1 MSRLKLP
8 NLAAVADVFL
18 RRGGN
23 GQERDAQEPDA
34 QEADVQK
41 EGGNMSNKLKLAIY
55 WGAACGGCDIAV
67 LDINEKILDVAAIA
81 DIVLWPLAMDFKYSD
96 VEALNDGDIDVCL
109 WNGAVRNS
117 EQEEIAKLLRRK
129 TRAMVAFGACAHIG
143 GIPALANFHNRE
155 RIFEQAYHEAPSNFN
170 PDGIVPQTTTAA
182 PEGELELPLFYDTV
196 KTLADVVPVEYF
208 VPGCPPVVD
217 QITTL
222 VEALATG
229 NLPPPGAVIA
239 GDKALCEECTREPKG
254 EIVERIYRTHEIITD
269 PERCLLE
276 QGVMCM
282 GAVTRAGCGSRCIN
296 VNVPCRGCFGP
307 APGIEDQGARF
318 AGAVASIYDAE
329 DEEAIARMLEEMADP
344 AGTFYRFS
352 LAVPTIL
359 PRMPK

>member
-1 MSRLKLP
+1 MSILRIP
-8 NLAAVADVFL
+8 FL

-23 GQERDAQEPDA
+23 AREPDA
-34 QEADVQK
+34 QETDVQETDVQS
-41 EGGNMSNKLKLAIY
+41 EGGDMSKLKLALY
-55 WGAACGGCDIAV
+55 WGASCGGCDVAV

-81 DIVLWPLAMDFKYSD
+81 DIVLWPIAMDFKYSD

-117 EQEEIAKLLRRK
+117 EQEEIARLLRRK
-129 TRAMVAFGACAHIG
+129 SKAMVAFGSCAHIG

-155 RIFEQAYHEAPSNFN
+155 QIFERAYHEAPSNFN
-170 PDGIVPQTTTAA
+170 PDGIVPQTTTVV
-182 PEGELELPLFYDTV
+182 PEGELELPVFYDTV

-217 QITTL
+217 QIAAL

-229 NLPPPGAVIA
+229 NLPPPGTVIA
-239 GDKALCEECTREPKG
+239 GDKALCEECPRERKG
-254 EIVERIYRTHEIITD
+254 EMIERVYRSYEIITD

-276 QGVMCM
+276 QGLMCM
-282 GAVTRAGCGSRCIN
+282 GAVTRAGCGSRCTN
-296 VNVPCRGCFGP
+296 VNMPCRGCFGP

-318 AGAVASIYDAE
+318 VGAIASIYDAE
-329 DEEAIARMLEEMADP
+329 DKEAIAKMLEEMVDP

-352 LAVPTIL
+352 LSVPTIL